1 VVGILRAKM
10 NEQTMKQVGK
20 MKDGTPEVN
29 LATVLC
35 QQARTENEMSAS
47 SYIHDPM
54 GKRAAV
60 DRYTS
65 L

>member
-1 VVGILRAKM
+1 M